1 MTWNAFGEEP
11 VMVERADIA
20 QVLAQMR
27 SIQAQMHRPVHEAM
41 PGQIEPGQLLRP
53 QEDAPVFGTLFSQAI
68 ERVNAV
74 QQEANV
80 LREGYELGTPG
91 VSLTQV
97 MIAAEKSSIAFE
109 AMTQVRNRL
118 VDAYKEIMSMPV

>member
-1 MTWNAFGEEP
+1 MI
-11 VMVERADIA
+11 ERADIA

-27 SIQAQMHRPVHEAM
+27 SIQAQMPRPVQETV
-41 PGQIEPGQLLRP
+41 PGRIEPGQLLRP
-53 QEDAPVFGTLFSQAI
+53 QEETPAFGALFSQAI

-74 QQEANV
+74 QQEANT
-80 LREGYELGTPG
+80 LREGYELGQPG

-118 VDAYKEIMSMPV
+118 VDAYKEIMNMSV

>member
-1 MTWNAFGEEP
+1 MI
-11 VMVERADIA
+11 ERADIA

-27 SIQAQMHRPVHEAM
+27 SIQAQMQRPVQEAV
-41 PGQIEPGQLLRP
+41 PGRIESGQFLRP
-53 QEDAPVFGTLFSQAI
+53 QEDTPAFGALFSQAI

-74 QQEANV
+74 QQEANT
-80 LREGYELGTPG
+80 LREGYELGQPG

-97 MIAAEKSSIAFE
+97 MIAAEKSSVAFE

-118 VDAYKEIMSMPV
+118 VDAYKEIMNMSV